1 MMSSRVIASMSD
13 LCEPLRQRMIFTHGK
28 CVGSISGEQCF
39 TSVSAISSCASDI
52 AEHGVDALL
61 GKKRLGE
68 HRCYKRCHRGS
79 PVVEHGNGERA
90 VMAVTV
96 ATDAHAVVV
105 EEVGKGLCR
114 YGMCAFG
121 ECRKHYLAYE
131 LVASLRLTS
140 AEKYPKAAYRLVSA
154 TETVECQ
161 PVGQHLPSPAWRL
174 SRVRF
179 TGGGVLR
186 SVISRGFPNRH
197 WRLQGRT
204 ECLCRSWLH
213 R

>member
-1 MMSSRVIASMSD
+1 
-13 LCEPLRQRMIFTHGK
+13 
-28 CVGSISGEQCF
+28 
-39 TSVSAISSCASDI
+39 
-52 AEHGVDALL
+52 
-61 GKKRLGE
+61 
-68 HRCYKRCHRGS
+68 
-79 PVVEHGNGERA
+79 
-90 VMAVTV
+90 MAVTV

-161 PVGQHLPSPAWRL
+161 PVGQHFYRLRGHGACQEFVYWWWCAAVGHFSRL
-174 SRVRF
+174 SK
-179 TGGGVLR
+179 
-186 SVISRGFPNRH
+186 
-197 WRLQGRT
+197 
-204 ECLCRSWLH
+204 
-213 R
+213 